1 MALSSSLVF
10 YFFSCHDSLVPFAFF
25 ARVVRL
31 PPPLKNLVGASQ
43 LSVTNNW
50 VFLLSL
56 LVMGRQKL
64 PVHKTQQARYL
75 PRLSYELSR
84 KTP

>member
-10 YFFSCHDSLVPFAFF
+10 YFFSCHDSLVPFAFLQEWSGF
-25 ARVVRL
+25 
-31 PPPLKNLVGASQ
+31 PPLRNLVGASQ

>member
-1 MALSSSLVF
+1 MTHWFPL
-10 YFFSCHDSLVPFAFF
+10 PFCKSGQAS
-25 ARVVRL
+25 
-31 PPPLKNLVGASQ
+31 PPLKNLVGASQ